1 MTLTN
6 IQIKQNPH
14 ECEGLACLSQKPT
27 NLQQYYPITVRQK
40 FGKPA
45 PVKSNTSMLLALL
58 IVYL

>member
-6 IQIKQNPH
+6 VTKKQNPH
-14 ECEGLACLSQKPT
+14 KCEGLPLLLQKPT

-45 PVKSNTSMLLALL
+45 PVKSNTS
-58 IVYL
+58 I